1 MTSNRSFKT
10 ENGSLSSPNDKQIKP
25 TSPFFGSPRFFAGF
39 SVKGSSEIE
48 SAMSPTSTL
57 DSKSF
62 CAFVN
67 PFWSDKTTKTTSR
80 LSSEPS
86 LENKHHLFEKKLDS
100 KGVGLGIVDALN
112 DEETNK
118 KLFKPDSRM
127 VLFGSQLKIQI
138 PSLPT
143 SVLSPAESP
152 RSPADFGIKTR
163 NPQLGSLSFSSG
175 LSPCSAKKSPFSS
188 SNSGLE
194 TPSSPQVIIGCLSAS
209 EMELSEDYTCVISHG
224 PNPKTIHIFGDC
236 IVENCCEIVG
246 FSGLKE
252 SGFSADCSP
261 RSSEDFLS
269 FCYNCKKKLGEG
281 KDIYMYRGEKAFC
294 SRECRYQEIL
304 FDEGMEKSDLE
315 ESLGLDLDL

>member
-1 MTSNRSFKT
+1 MLRKISRTMTSNQSFKA
-10 ENGSLSSPNDKQIKP
+10 ENASLSSPNDKQIKP
-25 TSPFFGSPRFFAGF
+25 ISSFFGSPRFFTGF
-39 SVKGSSEIE
+39 SVKTSSEIE

-67 PFWSDKTTKTTSR
+67 PFWSDKTTNTTS
-80 LSSEPS
+80 
-86 LENKHHLFEKKLDS
+86 
-100 KGVGLGIVDALN
+100 VGLGIVDALN
-112 DEETNK
+112 DEETNR
-118 KLFKPDSRM
+118 KLSKPDSRM

-138 PSLPT
+138 PSLPS

-163 NPQLGSLSFSSG
+163 NLQLGSLSFSTG

-188 SNSGLE
+188 SHSGVLE
-194 TPSSPQVIIGCLSAS
+194 TPNSPQVIIGCLSAS

-236 IVENCCEIVG
+236 IVENCYEVVG
-246 FSGLKE
+246 FSGSKE
-252 SGFSADCSP
+252 IGVSADCSP
-261 RSSEDFLS
+261 RSPENFLS
-269 FCYNCKKKLGEG
+269 LCYNCKKKLGEG

-294 SRECRYQEIL
+294 SRECRYQEIF

-315 ESLGLDLDL
+315 ECFRT